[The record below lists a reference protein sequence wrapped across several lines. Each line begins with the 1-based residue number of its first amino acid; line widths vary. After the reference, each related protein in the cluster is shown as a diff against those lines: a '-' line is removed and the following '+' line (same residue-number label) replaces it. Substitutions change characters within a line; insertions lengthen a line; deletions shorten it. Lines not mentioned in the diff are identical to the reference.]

1 LLECPETYVFYW
13 EVSLVKV
20 CSRPSRGSVGRDV
33 ALLGVVAVTFAG
45 TLGAQTIRKPDDDAK
60 YTLVVPAFTSPDK
73 ILGCKTAQEV
83 RDRLDGD
90 LNYRKLPVVP
100 KDHVDQTLQA
110 SVFPVCD
117 PITPSDTKQLAS
129 QLRADYI
136 VDGYVN
142 KQGDSIRVYAR
153 LVLARDVS
161 FSQPLPMVKAKGPGD
176 AAKLVSK
183 EFQAALA
190 QIPGET
196 ECYNDGRDPSKYP
209 QAIAAA
215 RTAIAAY
222 PPSTLAR
229 LCIANIYEN
238 QKQAPDSI
246 IALTTA
252 ILQVDSTNRR
262 SLELAGQAYYDKK
275 DYDNAVRTWTRL
287 IATDPS
293 NTDLVER
300 VVTQIVQSG
309 HADQALPIMD
319 QVVKANPGDPK
330 LEELQYRLQ
339 IVTKHYQTAAP
350 LGDQVAKEDT
360 AFADTLFFLRQVTA
374 YAADSQPQK
383 AAEEAARGL
392 AKFPTNVSLQ
402 TLQAQQLISAGQLQ
416 QAKPVLLNILSKNP
430 KAANA
435 GILLATI
442 YSQTGQND
450 STLWALH
457 MVAAADTASRSTA
470 AKFALTQG
478 NVWYKKGNA
487 SKNVD
492 TLDVAIKYLAY
503 SDSLDASPTPK
514 FLMGASAFT
523 AGYVAD
529 QAGAASKDCTTLKKA
544 QDYFNV
550 AQANVPAGLQMY
562 PEPAKQILTALQQ
575 VQPIVGKQIKAVC
588 K

>member
-1 LLECPETYVFYW
+1 M
-13 EVSLVKV
+13 KV

-110 SVFPVCD
+110 SGFPVCD

-136 VDGYVN
+136 VDGSVN
-142 KQGDSIRVYAR
+142 KVGDSVRVYAR

-161 FSQPLPMVKAKGPGD
+161 FSQPLPMAKGKGPGD
-176 AAKLVSK
+176 AAKIVSK

-215 RTAIAAY
+215 RAAIVAY

-229 LCIANIYEN
+229 LCIANIYES
-238 QKQAPDSI
+238 QKQTPDSI

-262 SLELAGQAYYDKK
+262 ALELAGQAYYDKK
-275 DYDNAVRTWTRL
+275 DLDNAVRTWTRL
-287 IATDPS
+287 VASDPS

-300 VVTQIVQSG
+300 VVTQIVQSKR
-309 HADQALPIMD
+309 AELALPIMD

-330 LEELQYRLQ
+330 LEELQYRLLM
-339 IVTKHYQTAAP
+339 VTQHYKEALP

-360 AFADTLFFLRQVTA
+360 AFADTLFYQREVTA
-374 YAADSQPQK
+374 AAADSQPQK
-383 AAEEAARGL
+383 AAEIAAKGL
-392 AKFPTNVSLQ
+392 AKFPNNVTLQ
-402 TLQAQQLISAGQLQ
+402 TIQAQQLIASGQLA
-416 QAKPVLLNILSKNP
+416 QAKPVLINLVTKNP
-430 KAANA
+430 KASNA
-435 GILLATI
+435 AILLATV
-442 YSQTGQND
+442 YAQAGQND

-457 MVAAADTASRSTA
+457 LAAAADTAGRTTA
-470 AKFALTQG
+470 SKFALTQG
-478 NVWYKKGNA
+478 NIWYKKGN
-487 SKNVD
+487 STKNVD

-503 SDSLDASPTPK
+503 SDSLVASPTPK

-529 QAGAASKDCTTLKKA
+529 QAGAASKDCATLKKA
-544 QDYFNV
+544 EDYFNV

>member
-1 LLECPETYVFYW
+1 
-13 EVSLVKV
+13 VKV
-20 CSRPSRGSVGRDV
+20 SSRPSRGSVGRD
-33 ALLGVVAVTFAG
+33 ATLLGVVTLTFAG
-45 TLGAQTIRKPDDDAK
+45 ALGAQTVRKPDDDAK
-60 YTLVVPAFTSPDK
+60 YTLVVPAFISTDK
-73 ILGCKTAQEV
+73 VLGCKAAQEV

-90 LNYRKLPVVP
+90 LNYHKLPVVP

-110 SVFPVCD
+110 SGFPVCD

-136 VDGYVN
+136 VDGSVT
-142 KQGDSIRVYAR
+142 KKGDSVYIAPR

-161 FSQPLPMVKAKGPGD
+161 FAQPLPVAKGRGAGD
-176 AAKLVSK
+176 AAKVVSK
-183 EFQAALA
+183 EFLAALA
-190 QIPGET
+190 QIPGENQ
-196 ECYNDGRDPSKYP
+196 CYDFGHDAAKYP

-215 RTAIAAY
+215 RTAIVAY
-222 PPSTLAR
+222 PQSTLAR

-238 QKQAPDSI
+238 QKQTPDSI
-246 IALTTA
+246 IALTQA

-262 SLELAGQAYYDKK
+262 ALELAGQAYYDKK
-275 DYDNAVRTWTRL
+275 DYDNAVRSWTRL
-287 IATDPS
+287 ISTDPS

-309 HADQALPIMD
+309 HAEQALPIMD

-330 LEELQYRLQ
+330 LEELQYRLLM
-339 IVTKHYQTAAP
+339 VTKHYKEAMP

-374 YAADSQPQK
+374 YASDSQPQK
-383 AAEEAARGL
+383 AAEAASRGL
-392 AKFPTNVSLQ
+392 AKFPNNVSLQ
-402 TLQAQQLISAGQLQ
+402 TLQAQQLINAGQLQ
-416 QAKPVLLNILSKNP
+416 QAKPVLAGILAKNP
-430 KAANA
+430 KATNA
-435 GILLATI
+435 AILLATI

-450 STLWALH
+450 STIWALH
-457 MVAAADTASRSTA
+457 LAAAGDTAGRSTA

-487 SKNVD
+487 TKNSD
-492 TLDVAIKYLAY
+492 TLDVAIRYLAY
-503 SDSLDASPTPK
+503 SDSLQANPTAK

-523 AGYVAD
+523 AGYGAD
-529 QAGAASKDCTTLKKA
+529 QAGAQAKDCAMLKKA

-550 AQANVPAGLQMY
+550 AQANVPAGLQSY

>member
-1 LLECPETYVFYW
+1 
-13 EVSLVKV
+13 VKV
-20 CSRPSRGSVGRDV
+20 RSRPSRGSVGRG
-33 ALLGVVAVTFAG
+33 ASMASVVVFAFAG
-45 TLGAQTIRKPDDDAK
+45 VLGAQTVRAPDADAK

-73 ILGCKTAQEV
+73 VLGCKAAQEV
-83 RDRLDGD
+83 RDRLDDD
-90 LNYRKLPVVP
+90 LNYHKLPVVP

-110 SVFPVCD
+110 SGFPICD

-136 VDGYVN
+136 VDGTVV
-142 KQGDSIRVYAR
+142 KTADSVRIYPK

-161 FSQPLPMVKAKGPGD
+161 FAQPLPMAKGRSVGD
-176 AAKLVSK
+176 AAKIVSK

-190 QIPGET
+190 QIPCENQ
-196 ECYNDGRDPSKYP
+196 CYDLGHDPAKYGQAVAAGRA
-209 QAIAAA
+209 AIV
-215 RTAIAAY
+215 AY

-229 LCIANIYEN
+229 LCIANIYEL
-238 QKQAPDSI
+238 QKQPPDSV
-246 IALTTA
+246 IALTQQ

-262 SLELAGQAYYDKK
+262 ALELAGQAYYDKK
-275 DYDNAVRTWTRL
+275 DYDNAVRAWTRL
-287 IATDPS
+287 VSADPS

-300 VVTQIVQSG
+300 VVSQIVQSG
-309 HADQALPIMD
+309 HAEQALPIMD

-330 LEELQYRLQ
+330 LEELQYRLLM
-339 IVTKHYQTAAP
+339 VTRHFKAAEP
-350 LGDQVAKEDT
+350 LGDEVAKEDT

-374 YAADSQPQK
+374 YASDSQPQK

-392 AKFPTNVSLQ
+392 AKFPNNVSLQ

-416 QAKPVLLNILSKNP
+416 QAKPVLVGILAKNP
-430 KAANA
+430 KATNA
-435 GILLATI
+435 AILLATI

-457 MVAAADTASRSTA
+457 LAAAADTSGRSTA

-478 NVWYKKGNA
+478 NIWYKKGNA

-503 SDSLDASPTPK
+503 SDSLTASPTAK

-529 QAGAASKDCTTLKKA
+529 QAGAANKDCTSLRRA
-544 QDYFNV
+544 DGYFTV
-550 AQANVPAGLQMY
+550 AQINVPAGLQSY
-562 PEPAKQILTALQQ
+562 PEPTKQIITALQQ
-575 VQPIVGKQIKAVC
+575 VQPIVAKQIKAVC